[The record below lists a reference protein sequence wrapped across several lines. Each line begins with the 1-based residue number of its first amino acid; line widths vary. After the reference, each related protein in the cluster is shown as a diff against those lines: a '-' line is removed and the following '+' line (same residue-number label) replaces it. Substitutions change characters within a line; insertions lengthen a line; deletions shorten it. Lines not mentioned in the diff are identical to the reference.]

1 MDGSKDRG
9 VKENLA
15 DGLIVTHVEKTQRRE
30 KRNVSHAEEK
40 KVKKE
45 VNILRVDLPHL
56 HVQQEA
62 KERSGVK
69 KVVNYF

>member
-1 MDGSKDRG
+1 MDGLKD
-9 VKENLA
+9 KEVRVNLA
-15 DGLIVTHVEKTQRRE
+15 DGWIVIPAEKTQRQE
-30 KRNVSHAEEK
+30 KRNVSRADEK
-40 KVKKE
+40 KEKKE
-45 VNILRVDLPHL
+45 VNILRVDPPHL